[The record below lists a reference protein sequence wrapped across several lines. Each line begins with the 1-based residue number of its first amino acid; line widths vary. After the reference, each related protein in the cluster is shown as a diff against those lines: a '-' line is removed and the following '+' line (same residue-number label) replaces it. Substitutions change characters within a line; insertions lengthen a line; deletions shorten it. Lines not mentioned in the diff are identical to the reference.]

1 MKTACLSFP
10 PLFTVPC
17 GLSDVLPYERIIRTD
32 GSTKSP
38 PEKGFSSQ
46 SYAVIETLIFRY
58 CRVIFIRQDEGKI
71 RR

>member
-32 GSTKSP
+32 GSTPSSP
-38 PEKGFSSQ
+38 SKGFSSP
-46 SYAVIETLIFRY
+46 SYAVIKSLISRY
-58 CRVIFIRQDEGKI
+58 CLVIFIRQDEGKI